1 VAVIDSIGSFDV
13 LRLGQILSYHVP
25 NSERQDTNLNEL
37 EKSLERVK
45 LMRVFDFVGL
55 TEAVGEL
62 RNELEHPTSPPTKRS
77 KLEIPDSEDED
88 DEMLVE
94 GTEVLSPKGP
104 ANKDLLHCPSDSR
117 WLLIIDNITHITSPL
132 LKTNH
137 IQSHALLTMF
147 FRSLAK
153 LSQDHD
159 VCTLLVNNVVAKRLG
174 SNLSHATATSS
185 KAHFQPGT
193 QYVSEQCNFQDHP
206 SIFAST
212 AILPALGKT
221 FASFVDLHLL
231 LSVLPK
237 TKQDARILYGEQSSY
252 IVQKVTFAFV
262 LEVVMDR
269 WNGRVGKWAAFHV
282 GDDMTF
288 KGIS

>member
-1 VAVIDSIGSFDV
+1 
-13 LRLGQILSYHVP
+13 
-25 NSERQDTNLNEL
+25 
-37 EKSLERVK
+37 
-45 LMRVFDFVGL
+45 M
-55 TEAVGEL
+55 
-62 RNELEHPTSPPTKRS
+62 
-77 KLEIPDSEDED
+77 
-88 DEMLVE
+88 
-94 GTEVLSPKGP
+94 
-104 ANKDLLHCPSDSR
+104 
-117 WLLIIDNITHITSPL
+117 
-132 LKTNH
+132 
-137 IQSHALLTMF
+137 
-147 FRSLAK
+147 
-153 LSQDHD
+153 
-159 VCTLLVNNVVAKRLG
+159 
-174 SNLSHATATSS
+174 
-185 KAHFQPGT
+185 
-193 QYVSEQCNFQDHP
+193 SEQYNFQDHP

-252 IVQKVTFAFV
+252 IVQKVTFAYV